1 MVTWEDQDGQKRF
14 FWNEIDEDKHG
25 EKCTQIPPQPCFYVN
40 HYLFILISFGKALQ
54 PTTLVEVVTIDEE
67 HDGEELVK
75 DFASFRIDN
84 DSPSPEM

>member
-1 MVTWEDQDGQKRF
+1 MY
-14 FWNEIDEDKHG
+14 IDTASTLKN
-25 EKCTQIPPQPCFYVN
+25 KTCFHIN
-40 HYLFILISFGKALQ
+40 HYLFILIFFGKALQ